1 MPLRQEYYY
10 EEEYNI
16 ATRSA
21 KKEESNSIALK
32 KKIKIQ
38 RKRRVA
44 LGAIL
49 FAIAFAIVYRYTM
62 INNVNIEII
71 RLKKDLEEINTVNA
85 QLKLAA
91 ERSVDLREI
100 ERYSREELGLQKPQ
114 SYQIEYINLNK
125 QDFINNQPTSEN
137 KNWIQTVIFNII
149 EFFN

>member
-10 EEEYNI
+10 EEEASI
-16 ATRSA
+16 VTQST
-21 KKEESNSIALK
+21 KKDTNDSIVLK
-32 KKIKIQ
+32 KKIKAQ
-38 RKRRVA
+38 RRKRAV
-44 LGAIL
+44 LGVML
-49 FAIAFAIVYRYTM
+49 FGIAFAIVYRYTM
-62 INNVNIEII
+62 INNVNMEII
-71 RLKKDLEEINTVNA
+71 RLKEDLEEVNTVNA

-100 ERYSREELGLQKPQ
+100 ERYSREQLGLQKPQ